1 MISSA
6 VFHRYARSL
15 ADVAFE
21 NNEEPTVTS
30 ELSVY
35 SEIFKS
41 VPDLVGAI
49 DSPAVTRDAKER
61 LLGALLEKYP
71 VSRTTANFL
80 RVVVDHHRIRYFEE
94 ICLAYIKLVNERKGI
109 VAARVTVAR
118 NLLDAELVSLRK
130 SLSEATG
137 KAVTLDVET
146 DPETLGGLVVQIGST
161 VYDGSIRSQLDE
173 VKKRLAEA

>member
-15 ADVAFE
+15 ADVVFE
-21 NNEEPTVTS
+21 NNEEPTIS
-30 ELSVY
+30 SDLSVF

-41 VPDLVGAI
+41 VPDLVEAF
-49 DSPAVTRDAKER
+49 DNPAVTRDAKER
-61 LLGALLEKYP
+61 LLGALMEKYP

-80 RVVVDHHRIRYFEE
+80 RVLVDHHRIRYFEE
-94 ICLAYIKLVNERKGI
+94 ICLAYTKIVNESKGI
-109 VAARVTVAR
+109 VAARVAVAR
-118 NLLDAELVSLRK
+118 SLLDQELVSLRR

-137 KAVTLDVET
+137 KAVTLDVDT
-146 DPETLGGLVVQIGST
+146 DPGILGGLVVQIGST
-161 VYDGSIRSQLDE
+161 VYDGSLRSQLDE